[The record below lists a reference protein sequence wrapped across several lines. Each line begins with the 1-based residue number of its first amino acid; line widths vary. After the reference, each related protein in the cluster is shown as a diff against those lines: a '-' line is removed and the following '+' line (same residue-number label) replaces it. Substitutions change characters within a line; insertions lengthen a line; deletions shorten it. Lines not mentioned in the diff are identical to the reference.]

1 MLPWTVNV
9 ADFFINPRMLLATH
23 VYTPPSFDVTSLI
36 IKPPRD
42 CTIRLSAGRLV
53 FSLSHV
59 I

>member
-1 MLPWTVNV
+1 MLPWTVYV

-23 VYTPPSFDVTSLI
+23 VYTPPSCDVTSLI

-42 CTIRLSAGRLV
+42 SAIRLSVGRLV